1 MTSTVPL
8 REKCCEVS
16 MNNPFLE
23 RKGMA
28 PLKGMGQYFSLWGK
42 KEEKKKEANKNN
54 WHCGNKAERV
64 CFLVCFLLLFLPV
77 SFNALLMCIFCTLI
91 LFFVAQ

>member
-1 MTSTVPL
+1 MGNFFHDEEEEKKKSKCIEGQDTDPLDSPGSLFMTSTVPL

-28 PLKGMGQYFSLWGK
+28 PLKGMGQYFSLWEKKRRK
-42 KEEKKKEANKNN
+42 KERGK
-54 WHCGNKAERV
+54 
-64 CFLVCFLLLFLPV
+64 
-77 SFNALLMCIFCTLI
+77 
-91 LFFVAQ
+91 